1 MKFNSEEIESYCKSY
16 SLKDTSLLQELT
28 KTTWNSED
36 IPQMLSG
43 SLVGGL
49 LQTLIRISGAVN
61 VLEIGMFTGYSA
73 LKMAEVLPQNG
84 TIDTCELMNK
94 HIKTATEW
102 FKKSK
107 NGFKITIH
115 KGPAIQ
121 SLEKM
126 KRSSFDM
133 VFIDADKVNY
143 PKYHKI
149 ALKLLKIGGI
159 GVLDNMLW
167 SGKVIDPLDKESIA
181 LRETAELII
190 NNDRL
195 SPLLLPVRDGV
206 MIYHKMR

>member
-36 IPQMLSG
+36 VPQMLSG

-84 TIDTCELMNK
+84 TLDTCELMDK

-126 KRSSFDM
+126 KRFSFDM

>member
-84 TIDTCELMNK
+84 TIDTCELMDK

-126 KRSSFDM
+126 KRFSFDM

>member
-1 MKFNSEEIESYCKSY
+1 M
-16 SLKDTSLLQELT
+16 
-28 KTTWNSED
+28 
-36 IPQMLSG
+36 
-43 SLVGGL
+43 
-49 LQTLIRISGAVN
+49 
-61 VLEIGMFTGYSA
+61 
-73 LKMAEVLPQNG
+73 
-84 TIDTCELMNK
+84 
-94 HIKTATEW
+94 
-102 FKKSK
+102 
-107 NGFKITIH
+107 
-115 KGPAIQ
+115 
-121 SLEKM
+121 
-126 KRSSFDM
+126 
-133 VFIDADKVNY
+133 NY

>member
-36 IPQMLSG
+36 VPQMLSG

-84 TIDTCELMNK
+84 TLDTCELMDK

-126 KRSSFDM
+126 KRFSFDM

-143 PKYHKI
+143 PKYHKM
-149 ALKLLKIGGI
+149 ALRLLKIGGV

-206 MIYHKMR
+206 MIYHKMS

>member
-1 MKFNSEEIESYCKSY
+1 MKFNLEEIESYCKSY

-28 KTTWNSED
+28 KTTWNSEE

-73 LKMAEVLPQNG
+73 LKVAEALPQNG
-84 TIDTCELMNK
+84 TLDTCELMNK
-94 HIKTATEW
+94 HIKTATNW

-115 KGPAIQ
+115 KGPAIL

-126 KRSSFDM
+126 KRFSFDM
-133 VFIDADKVNY
+133 VFTDADKVNY

-195 SPLLLPVRDGV
+195 SPPLLPVRDGV

>member
-73 LKMAEVLPQNG
+73 LKMAEALPQNG
-84 TIDTCELMNK
+84 TLDTCELMDK

-126 KRSSFDM
+126 KRFSFDM

>member
-84 TIDTCELMNK
+84 TLDTCELMDK

-126 KRSSFDM
+126 KRSSFDL

-143 PKYHKI
+143 PKYHKV

>member
-16 SLKDTSLLQELT
+16 SIKDTLLLQELT
-28 KTTWNSED
+28 KTTWNSEE

-84 TIDTCELMNK
+84 TLDTCELMDK

-126 KRSSFDM
+126 KRFSFDM

>member
-84 TIDTCELMNK
+84 TLDTCELIDK

-126 KRSSFDM
+126 KRFSFDM

-167 SGKVIDPLDKESIA
+167 SGKVIDLLDKESIA

-190 NNDRL
+190 KNDRL

>member
-1 MKFNSEEIESYCKSY
+1 MKFNTEEIESYCKSY
-16 SLKDTSLLQELT
+16 SLKDTLLLQELT
-28 KTTWNSED
+28 KTTWNSEE

-49 LQTLIRISGAVN
+49 LQTLIKISGAVN

-73 LKMAEVLPQNG
+73 LKMAEALPQNG
-84 TIDTCELMNK
+84 TLDTCELMDK

-126 KRSSFDM
+126 KGLLFDM

-159 GVLDNMLW
+159 GVLDNMLC

>member
-1 MKFNSEEIESYCKSY
+1 MKFNPEEIESYCKSY
-16 SLKDTSLLQELT
+16 SLKDTLLLQELT
-28 KTTWNSED
+28 KTTWNSEE

-49 LQTLIRISGAVN
+49 LQTLIKISGAVN

-73 LKMAEVLPQNG
+73 LKMAEALPQNG
-84 TIDTCELMNK
+84 TLDTCELMDK

-126 KRSSFDM
+126 ERFSFDM

>member
-84 TIDTCELMNK
+84 TLDTCELMDK

-126 KRSSFDM
+126 KGLLFDM

-149 ALKLLKIGGI
+149 ALKLLKIGGV

-206 MIYHKMR
+206 MIYHKM

>member
-1 MKFNSEEIESYCKSY
+1 MKFNPEEIESYCKSY
-16 SLKDTSLLQELT
+16 SLKDTLLLQELT
-28 KTTWNSED
+28 KTTWNSEE

-49 LQTLIRISGAVN
+49 LQTLIKISGAVN

-73 LKMAEVLPQNG
+73 LKMAEALPQNG
-84 TIDTCELMNK
+84 TLDTCELMDK

-126 KRSSFDM
+126 KGLLFDM

-143 PKYHKI
+143 PKYHKV

-206 MIYHKMR
+206 MIYHKMK

>member
-1 MKFNSEEIESYCKSY
+1 MKFNSEEIDLYCKSY

-84 TIDTCELMNK
+84 TLDTCELMDK

-107 NGFKITIH
+107 HGFKITIH

-126 KRSSFDM
+126 KRFSFDM

-149 ALKLLKIGGI
+149 ALRLLKIGGV

>member
-28 KTTWNSED
+28 KTTWNSEE

-84 TIDTCELMNK
+84 TLDTCELMDK

-126 KRSSFDM
+126 KGLLFDM

-143 PKYHKI
+143 PKYHKV

-167 SGKVIDPLDKESIA
+167 SGKVIDPHDKESIA

>member
-28 KTTWNSED
+28 KTTCNSED

-49 LQTLIRISGAVN
+49 LQTLIRISGSVN

-84 TIDTCELMNK
+84 TLDTCELMDK

-126 KRSSFDM
+126 KRFSFDM

-190 NNDRL
+190 KNDRL

>member
-16 SLKDTSLLQELT
+16 SLKDNSLLQELT
-28 KTTWNSED
+28 KTTWNSEE

-49 LQTLIRISGAVN
+49 LQTLIKISGAVN

-84 TIDTCELMNK
+84 TLDTCELMDK

-126 KRSSFDM
+126 KRFSFDM

>member
-1 MKFNSEEIESYCKSY
+1 
-16 SLKDTSLLQELT
+16 
-28 KTTWNSED
+28 
-36 IPQMLSG
+36 
-43 SLVGGL
+43 
-49 LQTLIRISGAVN
+49 
-61 VLEIGMFTGYSA
+61 
-73 LKMAEVLPQNG
+73 
-84 TIDTCELMNK
+84 
-94 HIKTATEW
+94 
-102 FKKSK
+102 
-107 NGFKITIH
+107 
-115 KGPAIQ
+115 
-121 SLEKM
+121 M
-126 KRSSFDM
+126 KRFSFDI

>member
-1 MKFNSEEIESYCKSY
+1 MKFNPEEIESYCKSY
-16 SLKDTSLLQELT
+16 SLKDTLLLQELT
-28 KTTWNSED
+28 KTTWNSEE

-84 TIDTCELMNK
+84 TLDTCELMDK

>member
-1 MKFNSEEIESYCKSY
+1 MKFNPEEIESYCKSY
-16 SLKDTSLLQELT
+16 SLKDTLLLQELT
-28 KTTWNSED
+28 KTTWNSEE

-126 KRSSFDM
+126 KGLLFDM

>member
-84 TIDTCELMNK
+84 TLDTCELMDK

-121 SLEKM
+121 SLQKM
-126 KRSSFDM
+126 KRFSFDM

>member
-1 MKFNSEEIESYCKSY
+1 MKFNPEEIESYCKSY
-16 SLKDTSLLQELT
+16 SLKDTLLLQELT
-28 KTTWNSED
+28 KTTWNSEE

-73 LKMAEVLPQNG
+73 LKMAEALPQNG
-84 TIDTCELMNK
+84 TLDTCELMDK

-126 KRSSFDM
+126 KGLLFDM

-167 SGKVIDPLDKESIA
+167 SGKVIDPMDKESLA

>member
-1 MKFNSEEIESYCKSY
+1 MKFNPEEIESYCKSY
-16 SLKDTSLLQELT
+16 SLKDTLLLQELT
-28 KTTWNSED
+28 KTTWNSEE

-73 LKMAEVLPQNG
+73 LKMAEALPQNG
-84 TIDTCELMNK
+84 TLDTCELMDK

-126 KRSSFDM
+126 KGLLFDM

-206 MIYHKMR
+206 MIYHKMK

>member
-28 KTTWNSED
+28 KATWNSED

-84 TIDTCELMNK
+84 TLDTCELMDK

-126 KRSSFDM
+126 KRFSFDM

>member
-84 TIDTCELMNK
+84 TLDTCELMDK

-126 KRSSFDM
+126 KGLLFDM

-159 GVLDNMLW
+159 GV
-167 SGKVIDPLDKESIA
+167 
-181 LRETAELII
+181 
-190 NNDRL
+190 
-195 SPLLLPVRDGV
+195 
-206 MIYHKMR
+206 

>member
-73 LKMAEVLPQNG
+73 LKMAEALPQNG
-84 TIDTCELMNK
+84 TLDTCELMDK

-115 KGPAIQ
+115 KGPAVQ

-126 KRSSFDM
+126 KGFLFDM

>member
-1 MKFNSEEIESYCKSY
+1 MKPNLEEIESYCKSY
-16 SLKDTSLLQELT
+16 SLKDSSLLQELT

-84 TIDTCELMNK
+84 TLDTCELMDK

>member
-84 TIDTCELMNK
+84 TLDTCELMDK

-126 KRSSFDM
+126 KGLLFDM

-143 PKYHKI
+143 PKYHKV

-206 MIYHKMR
+206 MIYHKIR